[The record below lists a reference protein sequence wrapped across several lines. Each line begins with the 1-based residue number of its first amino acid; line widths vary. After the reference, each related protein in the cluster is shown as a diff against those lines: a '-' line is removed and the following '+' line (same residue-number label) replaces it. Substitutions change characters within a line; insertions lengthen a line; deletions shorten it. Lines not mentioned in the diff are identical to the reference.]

1 MEALGKISSLMAEE
15 QALKRRGPRR
25 DNVSDLPVARA
36 LFGTLNLPCSQLP
49 PMESPPPSPVKD
61 GRLSATFPGPEKTPT
76 RPAAKFRATN
86 SPLYG
91 RGSFHTQQGATAD
104 KRAHMTHL
112 CYLWRVDRRTI
123 QDADS
128 VAVSQPQPT
137 LSRGQPGN
145 AQRTWA
151 YLTRRV
157 HSNPSPRGLCVGNAP
172 APRPCSHAYRSN
184 APCVTRR
191 PQALRAH
198 PTHEAVAAEAT
209 TRHRW
214 TPAQEAPGRIL
225 RVAASIHWPTSP
237 VAADPGAS
245 SRAGARVEQPTRVV
259 SPPADSR
266 AATCD
271 RQGVRVLASRHLFAH
286 RWLSPGFGYCVN

>member
-1 MEALGKISSLMAEE
+1 MGGYRLRFLGRKRPPRALLPSFEPRTAPFMAEVGSIHGK
-15 QALKRRGPRR
+15 APPRT
-25 DNVSDLPVARA
+25 S
-36 LFGTLNLPCSQLP
+36 
-49 PMESPPPSPVKD
+49 EH
-61 GRLSATFPGPEKTPT
+61 TFLT
-76 RPAAKFRATN
+76 
-86 SPLYG
+86 
-91 RGSFHTQQGATAD
+91 TA
-104 KRAHMTHL
+104 
-112 CYLWRVDRRTI
+112 RVDRRTI

-137 LSRGQPGN
+137 LSMGQPGN

-151 YLTRRV
+151 YLTRRL

-172 APRPCSHAYRSN
+172 APRACSHAYRSN
-184 APCVTRR
+184 TPCVARR

-214 TPAQEAPGRIL
+214 TAAQEAPGRIL

-286 RWLSPGFGYCVN
+286 RWLSPGFGDCVN